1 MPVAC
6 ASAPRGGTAPANA
19 ATSTATSR
27 RMLVSLPRFRGC
39 RETGTHPAGHSFP
52 FPKSDAARPQLGR
65 AATDRAGNRVRNFQ
79 ADSLYRTKADP
90 SGQGEPVRDV
100 AFELPVMCAHTGG
113 HAGEE
118 EVERDDAIERRLGKQ
133 GLQREHAPAA
143 DPEIDIAA
151 PVELQPER
159 RAIRAGGRGT
169 GRRAPLSRELCRGQP
184 DGGEEQDTADQLPH
198 TKPPREE

>member
-1 MPVAC
+1 M
-6 ASAPRGGTAPANA
+6 
-19 ATSTATSR
+19 
-27 RMLVSLPRFRGC
+27 LPRPPRSPLFPYTTLFR
-39 RETGTHPAGHSFP
+39 
-52 FPKSDAARPQLGR
+52 SD
-65 AATDRAGNRVRNFQ
+65 
-79 ADSLYRTKADP
+79 
-90 SGQGEPVRDV
+90 
-100 AFELPVMCAHTGG
+100 LPVMCAHTGG

-118 EVERDDAIERRLGKQ
+118 VVERDDAIERRLGKQ